1 MFDLH
6 LAVADRDPYN
16 LPTFADQG
24 NCPQFDPEGDE
35 AMAEKHTLVELIA
48 NTRLNQAL
56 SIHPTTDAIALRV
69 ENENKQILLEST
81 RDFLASYDDENSLIR
96 LRRMESFNGINYL
109 TIALGRRSQSLALEW
124 HPRNELKQEHA
135 ANKATSS
142 TPVELSRV
150 PHYRFGSVYTIQQQ
164 TSNLVETRK
173 MMTRKLCT
181 RKSALVPVCVVMTL
195 MKILMLH
202 RMVLRMRMTWT

>member
-1 MFDLH
+1 MVD
-6 LAVADRDPYN
+6 
-16 LPTFADQG
+16 
-24 NCPQFDPEGDE
+24 
-35 AMAEKHTLVELIA
+35 KHTLFELIA

-69 ENENKQILLEST
+69 ENKNKQILLDST

-96 LRRMESFNGINYL
+96 LRKIESLNGLNYL
-109 TIALGRRSQSLALEW
+109 AMALRRRAQSLALEW
-124 HPRNELKQEHA
+124 HPRNEVKQEHE

-150 PHYRFGSVYTIQQQ
+150 PHSRFGPVYKIQRQ

-173 MMTRKLCT
+173 MMTRKFCT
-181 RKSALVPVCVVMTL
+181 RKFALVPVCMMMTL
-195 MKILMLH
+195 MQTLVLH
-202 RMVLRMRMTWT
+202 RMVLRMRMTWR